1 MSTYAGS
8 FAQFLDR
15 PGPKKARR
23 IAFHV
28 FRGANKFLQG
38 SGRAA
43 WVMGTTALLLV
54 VPLIFEIDR
63 EQQVTEMEAMQL
75 GGAPQGLQAPPQGLV
90 MPPSSGR

>member
-1 MSTYAGS
+1 
-8 FAQFLDR
+8 
-15 PGPKKARR
+15 
-23 IAFHV
+23 
-28 FRGANKFLQG
+28 
-38 SGRAA
+38 
-43 WVMGTTALLLV
+43 MGTTALLLV